1 MEQYARQQQQL
12 RERRQQRMEAE
23 AAAAAGESP
32 EEAAR
37 RERARAER
45 LQFESLH
52 AEALAIFNSHLFP
65 PGEYQQ
71 RKQASRAD
79 GYWKYVGAGEEPPLD
94 FTYGEFPLPLFSRLV
109 DRACELAGV
118 DADRSGTIFAD
129 LGSGAGRLA
138 LWAAAT
144 SAWRRVVGIEYL
156 PSLAAAASAKLDDAR
171 TTYPQLLRTADVRL
185 VQGSW
190 DEPLDEF
197 VGVDVAFAYTTA
209 ITTDENNVLAALS
222 AALVPRLRRG
232 MIVVTTDYTLDPAHF
247 EVLESMEG
255 ENEGVGGISTGFI
268 HRKICAGERDGAHG
282 SAGAGAFVEEAA
294 ALQRDLMAFFLE

>member
-1 MEQYARQQQQL
+1 
-12 RERRQQRMEAE
+12 MEAE

-190 DEPLDEF
+190 DEPLDEY
-197 VGVDVAFAYTTA
+197 V
-209 ITTDENNVLAALS
+209 
-222 AALVPRLRRG
+222 
-232 MIVVTTDYTLDPAHF
+232 
-247 EVLESMEG
+247 
-255 ENEGVGGISTGFI
+255 GVGGISTGFI